1 MFSHVRM
8 DLNTSMGTAAATAT
22 TVRKKHSYCKD
33 VKLDL
38 VELTNV

>member
-8 DLNTSMGTAAATAT
+8 DLNTSMGTAATAT